1 MIEIGAFWDNIAN
14 LYQAMI
20 TINGVRYVH
29 PTVEDRYIWVI
40 ERAETALR
48 AREDA
53 LAANLVANG
62 WVLTP

>member
-1 MIEIGAFWDNIAN
+1 
-14 LYQAMI
+14 MI

-29 PTVEDRYIWVI
+29 PTAEDRHVRVI
-40 ERAETALR
+40 ERAETALK

-62 WVLTP
+62 WVETP

>member
-1 MIEIGAFWDNIAN
+1 MIEIGAFWDDVAN

-29 PTVEDRYIWVI
+29 PTAEGQHVRVI

-62 WVLTP
+62 WVETP